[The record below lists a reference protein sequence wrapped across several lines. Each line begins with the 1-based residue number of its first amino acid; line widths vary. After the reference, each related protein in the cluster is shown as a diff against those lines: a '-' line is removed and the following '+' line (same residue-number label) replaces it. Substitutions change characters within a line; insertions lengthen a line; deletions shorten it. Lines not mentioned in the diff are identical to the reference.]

1 MTRKRFFVG
10 GGFLWL
16 ATMFCAS
23 ASAQTPKTK
32 AEAWQEI
39 LAMES
44 KAYRAKP
51 IAGRQQQQLYGQAAR
66 LLDSYIV
73 KYRSQ
78 MADEEY
84 LRMLYRRGLYA
95 QNSGHSGT
103 ALIYYKRCQ
112 QNPAIHS
119 VKYNNKPLDTQLN
132 QHLTQLEQRLAARP
146 YAAGKWTFYGKGSIR
161 VVTTLETPQPPS
173 LDQQTEISTGL
184 CAASDLVTA
193 KAVGK
198 QNLARLVSP
207 TGVQVSPLVA
217 EGAGLIVFSVGGTV
231 AETQELAE
239 RLNVMRQN
247 LVASYFSKSANLNQS
262 SMLYIYAN
270 LLPYDTQN
278 ASARVGPDQP
288 LPTVMKLDTGD
299 NSSIEELGQALSKA
313 VHYDSM
319 SNLEG
324 YYQPLD
330 NSIVLRK
337 GLRSVAGQWYLG
349 TAEHEMVHALM
360 QSEYPESPLWLDEG
374 MAALHE
380 VMNGNQPL
388 DNYRLYYLLEAI
400 EAKNLPALASLLNS
414 DADEWR
420 TRQPL
425 MAAMARYF
433 CFYLQQSKA
442 NTNTLRNIYQKMRDQ
457 RVETNSLTVLQ
468 KVTGI
473 KKGVLEQQFTEFVKH
488 RNTKFVD
495 ANWGYLRGDMRNYI
509 LGLPITS
516 SNEHANGAANA
527 PMPNGTNQNSG

>member
-1 MTRKRFFVG
+1 MTRKRFFVLG
-10 GGFLWL
+10 GVLCL
-16 ATMFCAS
+16 ATMCCSS
-23 ASAQTPKTK
+23 AWAQTPKTK
-32 AEAWQEI
+32 AWQEI

-44 KAYRAKP
+44 KAYKAKP
-51 IAGRQQQQLYGQAAR
+51 VAGRQQEQLYGQAAR
-66 LLDSYIV
+66 MLDGYLV

-112 QNPAIHS
+112 QNPKIHS

-161 VVTTLETPQPPS
+161 VVTTLETPEPPS
-173 LDQQTEISTGL
+173 LDQQIEIATGL

-193 KAVGK
+193 KAVGE

-207 TGVQVSPLVA
+207 PGVQVSPLVA
-217 EGAGLIVFSVGGTV
+217 EGAGLIVFSVGGT
-231 AETQELAE
+231 ATETQELAD
-239 RLNVMRQN
+239 RLNTMRRN
-247 LVASYFSKSANLNQS
+247 LVASYFSQSANLAQS

-270 LLPYDTQN
+270 LLPYDTQK
-278 ASARVGPDQP
+278 ASGARVGPDQP

-299 NSSIEELGQALSKA
+299 NSSIEELGQALSHA
-313 VHYDSM
+313 VHYDAM

-380 VMNGNQPL
+380 VMDGNQPL

-400 EAKNLPALASLLNS
+400 EAKNLPSVTSLLDS
-414 DADEWR
+414 DSDEWQ

-433 CFYLQQSKA
+433 CFYLQQLKT
-442 NTNTLRNIYQKMRDQ
+442 NTNALKNIYQKMRDQ
-457 RVETNSLTVLQ
+457 RVGTNSLTVLQ
-468 KVTGI
+468 KVTGM
-473 KKGVLEQQFTEFVKH
+473 KRDVLEQQFTEFVKH
-488 RNTKFVD
+488 RNTDFVD

-516 SNEHANGAANA
+516 STEHANGAANA
-527 PMPNGTNQNSG
+527 PAPTGPGQNSG